1 MMLVGK
7 FMLVVSIWAL
17 VQCSPYDTG
26 KYKHKTYDYYDDG
39 KYYRPLTEGKYKH
52 TDEGKYTYIYQQGVF
67 PFDGTY
73 KHLERGDSNDYIGY
87 QIYAPRYPFLYSVI
101 KAIISK
107 YVSPDLLSLGD
118 PVVERPKNVDKL
130 KPDKEVAMT
139 CKVVDPEVKNATEVV
154 TQYPPY
160 LKIKEGEKL
169 GTIYNFR
176 GSKTLSTVKNT
187 VKSNLKL
194 EYEVFVR
201 IVEEVTD

>member
-1 MMLVGK
+1 MKLMGK
-7 FMLVVSIWAL
+7 FILAVSIWAL
-17 VQCSPYDTG
+17 VQCSPYDSG

-39 KYYRPLTEGKYKH
+39 KYYRPLTEGKYVP
-52 TDEGKYTYIYQQGVF
+52 TDEGKYSYIYQQGVY

-107 YVSPDLLSLGD
+107 YVSPNILNLGD
-118 PVVERPKNVDKL
+118 PVVETENNVNEI
-130 KPDKEVAMT
+130 KPDSEVTMK
-139 CKVVDPEVKNATEVV
+139 CEVVDSEAKNNTEFV

-176 GSKTLSTVKNT
+176 GSKVLSTVTNSLTNK
-187 VKSNLKL
+187 LKL

-201 IVEEVTD
+201 IVDDVSE